1 MKQRKVKIEI
11 LPPGI
16 ASGCSPDIKDR
27 YFSGWKLEIIGEGK
41 GKDLVRDSY
50 LRTILKGV

>member
-16 ASGCSPDIKDR
+16 VCGCSPDIKDK
-27 YFSGWKLEIIGEGK
+27 YFSDWKLEIIGEGK
-41 GKDLVRDSY
+41 GRDLIRESY